1 MRLAGGRRYP
11 DLCGTK
17 SLHLRLRM
25 NYSIRTLCLLLL
37 LLALG
42 GVSAQQFDLDQAIAL
57 TLENNPAVREGQAN
71 ITAADAA
78 VERSKSGYYPQVAA
92 NGSYSHIAPT
102 GYVEFP
108 SAEGLR
114 RSSFVAP
121 NNYNAN
127 LSFSYT
133 IFDFGRTHTGVELA
147 KVGQSIAESSLVLTR
162 QELALATIQTFY
174 RVHYLEEA
182 IRVQDRQLEA
192 LDQTLQQT
200 EELRA
205 NGEATGYEVLSTQ
218 VRISTAETTKAG
230 LQNQRAV
237 ALIDLERL
245 TGRNDLEQAS
255 LVNNWVDTTGAGPQV
270 QANPERRAELA
281 IARLQEESASLQE
294 TLAQQGFK
302 PVLSA
307 TVAAGYK
314 NQILPDIQQLRA
326 NYIAAAQ
333 VSVPLFTGYRNRYGV
348 EEARARRE
356 AASFDRQ
363 NTEEQIN
370 AEVAQAV
377 TTLNTSYENIARARL
392 QVQQATEA
400 AKLARL
406 KYTNGIITNLDL
418 LDSEIAVSQA
428 EIAQLNTVFEY
439 TLNTYQLKRAL
450 GLPLYQSAN

>member
-1 MRLAGGRRYP
+1 
-11 DLCGTK
+11 
-17 SLHLRLRM
+17 M
-25 NYSIRTLCLLLL
+25 NILLRTLLVPLLCCCTATYLP
-37 LLALG
+37 
-42 GVSAQQFDLDQAIAL
+42 AQELDLDQAVAL
-57 TLENNPAVREGQAN
+57 TLENNSAILQGQASL
-71 ITAADAA
+71 TASAAA

-92 NGSYSHIAPT
+92 NATYTHIAPT

-108 SAEGLR
+108 GAEGLR

-133 IFDFGRTHTGVELA
+133 VFDFGRTRTGVDLA
-147 KVGQSIAESSLVLTR
+147 RAGQSIAENSLELTR
-162 QELALATIQTFY
+162 QQLALATIQTFY
-174 RVHYLEEA
+174 RIHYLEEA
-182 IRVQDRQLEA
+182 IRVQDRQLAA
-192 LDQTLQQT
+192 LDSTLAQT

-205 NGEATGYEVLSTQ
+205 NGEATGFEVLSTQ
-218 VRISTAETTKAG
+218 VRISTAETTRAG

-237 ALIDLERL
+237 ALIDLQRL
-245 TGRNDLEQAS
+245 TGRDDLARTA

-270 QANPERRAELA
+270 QAGSNERAELA
-281 IARLQEESASLQE
+281 IARLQEETAGLQE
-294 TLAQQGFK
+294 LLAQQGYK
-302 PVLSA
+302 PIISA

-326 NYIAAAQ
+326 NYVAAAQ
-333 VSVPLFTGYRNRYGV
+333 VSVPLFTGYRNRYAV

-356 AASFDRQ
+356 AAAFDRQ
-363 NTEEQIN
+363 NTEAQIE

-377 TTLNTSYENIARARL
+377 TTLNTSYDNITRARL
-392 QVQQATEA
+392 QVQQANEA
-400 AKLARL
+400 ARLARL

-450 GLPLYQSAN
+450 GVPLYQSAN